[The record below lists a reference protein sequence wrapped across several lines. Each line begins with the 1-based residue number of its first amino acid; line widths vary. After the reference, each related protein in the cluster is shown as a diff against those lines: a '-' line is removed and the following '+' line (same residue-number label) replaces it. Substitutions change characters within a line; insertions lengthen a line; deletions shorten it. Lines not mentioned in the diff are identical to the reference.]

1 MAESRTI
8 NEHYAELAQALIDAE
23 PLLAHIRDGH
33 ATIAYLG
40 SDYAK
45 RSKGRTVYGECERVA
60 DKNKWAIPADFLVVV
75 YEPNCAGMDDEH
87 LSRLLF
93 HELLHVGIEV
103 DDEGVEKHS
112 VRPHDL
118 EDFRECVDRWGV
130 DWIAD

>member
-8 NEHYAELAQALIDAE
+8 NEHYAELGAELVRTE

-45 RSKGRTVYGECERVA
+45 RSKGRTVYGECEKVA

-93 HELLHVGIEV
+93 HELLHVGIDV

>member
-1 MAESRTI
+1 MSEARTV
-8 NEHYAELAQALIDAE
+8 NAHYAELGQALVEAE
-23 PLLAHIRDGH
+23 PLLEPIRESE
-33 ATIAYLG
+33 ATICYLG

-60 DKNKWAIPADFLVVV
+60 EKNKWAIPADFLVVV

-93 HELLHVGIEV
+93 HELLHVGIDV
-103 DDEGVEKHS
+103 DGDGEEHYS

-118 EDFRECVDRWGV
+118 EDFRECVDRWGT
-130 DWIAD
+130 DWITD

>member
-1 MAESRTI
+1 MAETRTL
-8 NEHYAELAQALIDAE
+8 NDHYAELGRALVDSE
-23 PLLAHIRDGH
+23 PMLAPIRDSA
-33 ATIAYLG
+33 ATICYLG

-60 DKNKWAIPADFLVVV
+60 EKNKWAIPADFLIVV
-75 YEPNCAGMDDEH
+75 YEPNCAGMDDAH
-87 LSRLLF
+87 LSRLLL
-93 HELLHVGIEV
+93 HELLHVGV
-103 DDEGVEKHS
+103 DADEDGGERYS